1 VGEEELPRARVRFRF
16 WEGTQSPTSIEE
28 GLGTGGR
35 NMTVVA
41 VGDGG

>member
-1 VGEEELPRARVRFRF
+1 MEEEEPPMDRVRFRF
-16 WEGTQSPTSIEE
+16 WEGTQSPTSIED
-28 GLGTGGR
+28 GLGTSGR